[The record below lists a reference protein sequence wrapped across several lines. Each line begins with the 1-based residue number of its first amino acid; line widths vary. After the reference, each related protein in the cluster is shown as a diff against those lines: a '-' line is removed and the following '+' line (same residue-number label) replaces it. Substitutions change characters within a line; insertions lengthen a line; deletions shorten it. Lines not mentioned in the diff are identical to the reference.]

1 MRTERITLSDRVV
14 SASVAALCAV
24 ITAGV
29 LEVVTLAFPGA
40 WGWIPLAWLGYF
52 VGLMAVVGFVV
63 GPVQIAE
70 IFGFL
75 WGTSTALSNKAQIA
89 ILSIIVIVIW
99 VALYI
104 GYFMR

>member
-1 MRTERITLSDRVV
+1 MQTERTTLSDRVV
-14 SASVAALCAV
+14 SALVATLCAS

-29 LEVVTLAFPGA
+29 IEVVSLAKA

-75 WGTSTALSNKAQIA
+75 WGTSTALSNKTQIA
-89 ILSIIVIVIW
+89 ILSIIVTVIW
-99 VALYI
+99 VALYV
-104 GYFMR
+104 GYFR